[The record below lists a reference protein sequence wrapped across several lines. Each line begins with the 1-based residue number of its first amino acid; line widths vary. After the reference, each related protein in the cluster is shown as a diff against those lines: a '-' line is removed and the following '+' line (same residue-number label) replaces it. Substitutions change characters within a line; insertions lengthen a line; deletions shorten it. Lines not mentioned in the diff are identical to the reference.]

1 MNALFPKLF
10 GVVVTILTAYCI
22 LKAHDLKMSPF
33 KVSVYNFILVILFIL
48 LAFGHTVETEKVVW
62 SALACH
68 FTMAGLIHLITNDA
82 EKYKQGAKVWIN
94 SMTLLIVITG
104 ILLLWLDYPNTKSTL
119 HSLAIGFTSSFVGEM
134 FLSRASW
141 WRKEAEN
148 L

>member
-1 MNALFPKLF
+1 MNALFPELI
-10 GVVVTILTAYCI
+10 GVVVTVLTAYCF
-22 LKAHDLKMSPF
+22 LKAHDLRMSPF
-33 KVSVYNFILVILFIL
+33 KVSFCNFILVILFIFG
-48 LAFGHTVETEKVVW
+48 AFVSTVEMEKVVC

-68 FTMAGLIHLITNDA
+68 FTLAGSIHLITNDA

-94 SMTLLIVITG
+94 SMTLLIAITG

-119 HSLAIGFTSSFVGEM
+119 HSLAIGFTGGFVGEM